1 MSTATAHATAPTEQQ
16 IRSKVKSVWES
27 GDYARFAKYLEPGA
41 LKILDRFNIEADE
54 KVLDI
59 ACGAGQT
66 AIPAAKRGAKV
77 TGLDI
82 ADNLVYAARQRA
94 KQDGLDANFDQ
105 GDAGELPYEDNSF
118 DKVFSLIGAMFAPYP
133 QQVANEM
140 VRVCRPGGQIHMV
153 NWTPDGMVGDMLRAV
168 SKHAPP
174 PAGMVPPT
182 LWGDEETVLER
193 FGDSVENIKLDRDYY
208 QNFEYPFAPTE
219 VANWFINY
227 YGPTNRAHEISSA
240 ENRDALR
247 GELTNIFSRYN
258 TSKDG
263 NTKLRAQYLAVS
275 ANKR

>member
-1 MSTATAHATAPTEQQ
+1 MSTATAQAIGPTEQQ
-16 IRSKVKSVWES
+16 IRSKIKSVWES

-41 LKILDRFNIEADE
+41 LKILDSFNIEAGE

-77 TGLDI
+77 TGVDI

-94 KQDGLDANFDQ
+94 KQEGLDANFDQ
-105 GDAGELPYEDNSF
+105 GDACELPYEDNSF

-133 QQVANEM
+133 QLVANEM

-153 NWTPDGMVGDMLRAV
+153 NWTPDDMVGDMLRTV
-168 SKHAPP
+168 SKYAPP

-193 FGDSVENIKLDRDYY
+193 FGDSVENIKLDRNYY
-208 QNFEYPFAPTE
+208 PEFEYPFAPEE

-258 TSKDG
+258 TSKQS